1 MLLTE
6 AIMSQSAPAG
16 ERPFLPAMGFGAPA
30 ATYDVF
36 TRVLGARAIHWQ
48 LVAQAGVA
56 PGQTVL
62 ELGTGTGEVLLL
74 AARVAPGATLVGL
87 DPDPAVLDLARRKA
101 ARHGVPLRLERGY
114 ADQLPYADG
123 SVDRVL
129 SSFMFHHLP
138 PEEQRAM
145 LAEARRVL
153 APGGSLHLVDP
164 DGTDPGILGWFAGHA
179 HGDGHGHG
187 HGPGH
192 GSAHLIGADDVAT
205 MLRDAG
211 FTDVDAVARRTRT
224 LGRVVFHRAVAPGQM
239 PGQMPG

>member
-164 DGTDPGILGWFAGHA
+164 DASEPGFVGLFSRHRHGHGHD
-179 HGDGHGHG
+179 HGSEGHGHG
-187 HGPGH
+187 HGQRSPNLVE
-192 GSAHLIGADDVAT
+192 AADVAT
-205 MLRDAG
+205 MLREAG
-211 FTDVDAVARRTRT
+211 FTTVDTVVRHSRA
-224 LGRVVFHRAVAPGQM
+224 LGRVVFHRASGM
-239 PGQMPG
+239 

>member
-1 MLLTE
+1 
-6 AIMSQSAPAG
+6 
-16 ERPFLPAMGFGAPA
+16 MGFGAPA

-74 AARVAPGATLVGL
+74 TARVAPGATLVGL
-87 DPDPAVLDLARRKA
+87 DPDPALLAWPA
-101 ARHGVPLRLERGY
+101 AGRAAPVPLRLEHGY
-114 ADQLPYADG
+114 ADRLPYADG

-145 LAEARRVL
+145 LAETRRVL

-164 DGTDPGILGWFAGHA
+164 DGTDPGILGWFARHD
-179 HGDGHGHG
+179 HGEGHGHG
-187 HGPGH
+187 HGHGH
-192 GSAHLIGADDVAT
+192 GSPHLVGADDVAT
-205 MLRDAG
+205 MVRDAG
-211 FTDVDAVARRTRT
+211 FIDVDAVARRSRT
-224 LGRVVFHRAVAPGQM
+224 FGRVVFHRAVVPGEM
-239 PGQMPG
+239 PGESPARCARARWRSMSSR

>member
-1 MLLTE
+1 MPLTE
-6 AIMSQSAPAG
+6 AIVSRSAPAG

-74 AARVAPGATLVGL
+74 AARVAPGATFVGL

-101 ARHGVPLRLERGY
+101 ARHGVALGLERGY

-179 HGDGHGHG
+179 HGEGHGHG
-187 HGPGH
+187 HGPGHGH

-224 LGRVVFHRAVAPGQM
+224 FGRVVFHRAVCPAGT
-239 PGQMPG
+239 